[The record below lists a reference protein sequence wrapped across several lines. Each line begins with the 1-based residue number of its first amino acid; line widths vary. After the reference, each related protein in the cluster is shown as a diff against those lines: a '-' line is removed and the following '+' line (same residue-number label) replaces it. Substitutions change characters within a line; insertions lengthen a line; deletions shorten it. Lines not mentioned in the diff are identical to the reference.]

1 MTNSDKNKLLD
12 KLTKSHAEFHKLL
25 EGVDLQMSIYKDADW
40 RIRDIVGHIATWDR
54 EVAKAIRAFKE
65 GKEYINP
72 EYTEDENEYTQ
83 RAVLE
88 QRKLTT
94 EQVLVESE
102 QAREDLLG
110 VLKELPEDKF
120 PGDLVYPWGGER
132 GDIVKLVEYFI
143 EHDFEHQNEIKKAL
157 KLSNN
162 D

>member
-40 RIRDIVGHIATWDR
+40 TIRDIVGHIATWDR

-65 GKEYINP
+65 GTEYINP
-72 EYTEDENEYTQ
+72 EYTEDESDYNQ

-102 QAREDLLG
+102 QAREDIIG
-110 VLKELPEDKF
+110 ALKELSEDKF

-132 GDIVKLVEYFI
+132 GDIVQLVEYFI
-143 EHDFEHQNEIKKAL
+143 EHDIEHQNEIKKAL
-157 KLSNN
+157 KLSK
-162 D
+162 

>member
-12 KLTKSHAEFHKLL
+12 KLAKSYTQFHKLL

-54 EVAKAIRAFKE
+54 EVAKAIRAYKE
-65 GKEYINP
+65 GTEYINP
-72 EYTEDENEYTQ
+72 EYTEGENDYNQ

-94 EQVLVESE
+94 EQVLEESE
-102 QAREDLLG
+102 QAREDIIG

-132 GDIVKLVEYFI
+132 GDIVQLVEYFI
-143 EHDFEHQNEIKKAL
+143 EHDIEHQTENKKIL
-157 KLSNN
+157 KLSKK